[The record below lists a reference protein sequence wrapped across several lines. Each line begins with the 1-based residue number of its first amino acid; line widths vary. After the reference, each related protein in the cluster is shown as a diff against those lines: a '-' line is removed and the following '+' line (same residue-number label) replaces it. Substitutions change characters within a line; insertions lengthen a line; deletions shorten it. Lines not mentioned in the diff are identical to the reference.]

1 MAVLNTRR
9 IIIQQYSSMLFLIFV
24 ILVSCSLVNA
34 DDPFWSGENDPVW
47 NEYGIVKCWY
57 SKNNSSW
64 DEATV
69 NSAELKLGEPF
80 YVKVIIKASKD
91 LNAMSFQLS
100 GLGSSAK
107 EDFEIL
113 KEPFNLADNAEIVD
127 MQHSLI
133 ELTIYKPIKNE
144 THEYIWKIRVK
155 PDSDWAGGNSPL
167 NVDVQFTKDGNHI
180 LPPFTLV
187 NVNILTEFWN
197 GYTEDNNDNVN
208 KNDDNSN
215 DGTPGFEI
223 SSAFLTIA
231 LLVLYKQKNNQKSS
245 YCTFVILAKY
255 YVLHLLTNLR
265 IFSIFSSSAI
275 FILNFIVVC

>member
-9 IIIQQYSSMLFLIFV
+9 IIMQQYSSMLFLIFV

-34 DDPFWSGENDPVW
+34 DDPFWSGDNDPVW

-80 YVKVIIKASKD
+80 YIKVIIKASKD

-113 KEPFNLADNAEIVD
+113 KEPFNLADNAKIVD

-144 THEYIWKIRVK
+144 THECIWKIRVK

-187 NVNILTEFWN
+187 NVNILTEFWE
-197 GYTEDNNDNVN
+197 GYAEDNNDNVN
-208 KNDDNSN
+208 KNDDNSD

-231 LLVLYKQKNNQKSS
+231 LFVLYKRKKQSKN
-245 YCTFVILAKY
+245 
-255 YVLHLLTNLR
+255 
-265 IFSIFSSSAI
+265 
-275 FILNFIVVC
+275 